1 LRTFSEVTDQDDLGQ
16 VIELWGRC
24 ESQRVPGNLLDYIYA
39 ARNPPSASILIG
51 KKAGNIVCGAMVGYT
66 GQRGW
71 INDICV
77 DQHYQRQGF
86 GKAIVAAA
94 ETWLAERGAPNI
106 RRKVP
111 YTNLAVI
118 GFYDKLGYRFQDAVV
133 LGKVVP
139 AAAHDCA
146 KRESL

>member
-1 LRTFSEVTDQDDLGQ
+1 LRTFSEITDQDLAQ
-16 VIELWGRC
+16 VLELWERC
-24 ESQRVPGNLLDYIYA
+24 ESARASGNVIEYIYA

-51 KKAGNIVCGAMVGYT
+51 KKAGDVVCGAMVGFT

-77 DQHYQRQGF
+77 DKRYQRQGF
-86 GKAIVAAA
+86 GRAIVAAA

-106 RRKVP
+106 RLKVP

-139 AAAHDCA
+139 ALRMTA
-146 KRESL
+146 